1 MQDFLGTLTGQPP
14 ANDSCFPTLSLKERL
29 IGFAICFGIGLLIQF
44 LSMGSL
50 VGLLVGKASKF
61 AFMYTLGNIISLCG
75 TFFLVG
81 PTRQFQN
88 MKDPSRMWTSIIF
101 ISSMVMTLVSVYLF
115 HSRVLTIIFVI
126 IQFCAYVWYVL
137 SYIPYGRDICMRCI
151 RGFIRTS

>member
-1 MQDFLGTLTGQPP
+1 MQEFLGTLTGQPP
-14 ANDSCFPTLSLKERL
+14 SNESCFPSLSLKERL
-29 IGFAICFGIGLLIQF
+29 IGFGICFGVGLLIQF

-50 VGLLVGKASKF
+50 LGLIVGKANKF

-81 PTRQFQN
+81 PVRQFQN

-101 ISSMVMTLVSVYLF
+101 IGSMVMTLVSVYTF
-115 HSRVLTIIFVI
+115 HSRILTIIFVI

-137 SYIPYGRDICMRCI
+137 SYIPYGRDMCRRCL
-151 RGFIRTS
+151 RGFISG